1 MRLGPVGVTAIEPW
15 LPFAGAVFQ
24 TGHVVPG
31 FALLSRVSRITACTR
46 TKRLETLACWRGIR
60 SHRDH
65 LAFR

>member
-31 FALLSRVSRITACTR
+31 FALLSRVSRIMC
-46 TKRLETLACWRGIR
+46 
-60 SHRDH
+60 S
-65 LAFR
+65 